1 MSLEVVGICFSYDS
15 GFMLN
20 NVSLKV
26 EKGKV
31 LALIGPNGAGKSTL
45 LKCIVG
51 ILKPNSGRIIFDGK
65 DISNLS
71 EKERAKI
78 IAYLPQYVPIIFP
91 ITVFDSILLGRLP
104 FFNLMPSK
112 QDYYITEN
120 IINGLNLSSYSS
132 RYIDE
137 LSGGERQRVHIA
149 RVIAQEAKVML
160 FDEPS
165 ANLDIKYQ
173 HEVLELISKITHE
186 NNKLAIIA
194 LHDINLALKYA
205 DEIAIMNDGK
215 IVKKGRPEDVIT
227 KDIIKQIYGID
238 IDLIEFNG
246 RKRILI

>member
-1 MSLEVVGICFSYDS
+1 MSLEIINICFNYNSVPI
-15 GFMLN
+15 LN

-26 EKGKV
+26 DKGKV

-51 ILKPNSGRIIFDGK
+51 ILKPNSGRVIFDGR
-65 DISNLS
+65 DISNFS
-71 EKERAKI
+71 EKEKAKI

-91 ITVFDSILLGRLP
+91 ITVFDSILLGRVP
-104 FFNLMPSK
+104 FFNLVPSK
-112 QDYYITEN
+112 QDYDAVED
-120 IINGLNLSSYSS
+120 IINNFNLIPYSN

-173 HEVLELISKITHE
+173 HEILRLITKTTHE
-186 NNKLAIIA
+186 NNKTTIIA

-205 DEIAIMNDGK
+205 DEIAIINRGK
-215 IVKKGRPEDVIT
+215 IVKSGNPEEVIT

>member
-1 MSLEVVGICFSYDS
+1 MSLEIIDLCFNYDS
-15 GFMLN
+15 TPVLN
-20 NVSLKV
+20 NVRLRV
-26 EKGKV
+26 NEGKV

-51 ILKPNSGRIIFDGK
+51 ILKPSSGKIMLNGRE
-65 DISNLS
+65 ISSLS

-91 ITVFDSILLGRLP
+91 ITVFDSVLLGRIP
-104 FFNLMPSK
+104 FFNLTPSK
-112 QDYYITEN
+112 QDYDIVERV
-120 IINGLNLSSYSS
+120 LNSLDLTSHSN

-137 LSGGERQRVHIA
+137 LSGGERQRAHIA
-149 RVIAQEAKVML
+149 RVLAQGAKVML

-173 HEVLELISKITHE
+173 HEILELITKITHE
-186 NNKLAIIA
+186 NDKMTIVA

-205 DEIAIMNDGK
+205 DEIAIMNKGK
-215 IVKKGRPEDVIT
+215 IIKIGRPEETIT
-227 KDIIKQIYGID
+227 KEVIKQVYGID

>member
-1 MSLEVVGICFSYDS
+1 MSLEVINLCFSYNS
-15 GFMLN
+15 NFSLN

-26 EKGKV
+26 DKGKV

-51 ILKPNSGRIIFDGK
+51 IIKPNSGKIIFDGK

-71 EKERAKI
+71 ERERAKI

-91 ITVFDSILLGRLP
+91 ITVFDSIILGRLP
-104 FFNLMPSK
+104 FFDLMPSK
-112 QDYYITEN
+112 QDYKIVEN
-120 IINGLNLSSYSS
+120 IINYLNLSSYSN

-149 RVIAQEAKVML
+149 RVIAQETKVIL
-160 FDEPS
+160 LDELS

-173 HEVLELISKITHE
+173 HEVLELITKITHE
-186 NNKLAIIA
+186 NNKSTIIA

-205 DEIAIMNDGK
+205 DEIAIMNNGK
-215 IVKKGRPEDVIT
+215 IVKCGHPEEIIT

-238 IDLIEFNG
+238 VDLIDFNG